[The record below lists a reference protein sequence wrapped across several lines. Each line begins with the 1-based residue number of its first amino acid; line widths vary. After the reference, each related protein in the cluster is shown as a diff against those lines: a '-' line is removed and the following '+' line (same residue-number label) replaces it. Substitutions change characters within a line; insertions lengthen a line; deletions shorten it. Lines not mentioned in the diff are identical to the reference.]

1 MSVFLNKDYYD
12 AQKFY
17 KETGETISHA
27 EYGDVHN
34 PIGATFATLGP
45 SIFLKGLEY
54 FTENDGENFKSF
66 CSLFTSKRTNDSKN
80 EDINTQVN
88 DNTRNIVTLFRI
100 WTSNKSE
107 ESKTALQNAIADYD
121 QNSGNLPPHLQP
133 IKTVLDC

>member
-1 MSVFLNKDYYD
+1 MSVFLNKAYYD

-54 FTENDGENFKSF
+54 FTENGGENFKSF

-88 DNTRNIVTLFRI
+88 EDTSKILALFKA
-100 WTSNKSE
+100 WKNDKSE
-107 ESKTALQNAIADYD
+107 KNKTALQNALVDYEK
-121 QNSGNLPPHLQP
+121 NSGTLPQHWQR
-133 IKTVLDC
+133 IKALLD

>member
-1 MSVFLNKDYYD
+1 MSVFLNKAYYD

-34 PIGATFATLGP
+34 PIGATLATLGP

-80 EDINTQVN
+80 EDNNTQVN
-88 DNTRNIVTLFRI
+88 EDTNNIDCST
-100 WTSNKSE
+100 KC
-107 ESKTALQNAIADYD
+107 
-121 QNSGNLPPHLQP
+121 NS
-133 IKTVLDC
+133 